1 MILINWILT
10 MKVKVSLYVAG
21 KVVEDVVT
29 AMSYEDAKKTS
40 LMRNPF
46 ARVIKVSSVI

>member
-1 MILINWILT
+1 

-21 KVVEDVVT
+21 KVVEDVVN

-40 LMRNPF
+40 LRRNPF
-46 ARVIKVSSVI
+46 ARVVKVSSVI

>member
-1 MILINWILT
+1 

-29 AMSYEDAKKTS
+29 AMSYEDGKRTALS
-40 LMRNPF
+40 RNPF